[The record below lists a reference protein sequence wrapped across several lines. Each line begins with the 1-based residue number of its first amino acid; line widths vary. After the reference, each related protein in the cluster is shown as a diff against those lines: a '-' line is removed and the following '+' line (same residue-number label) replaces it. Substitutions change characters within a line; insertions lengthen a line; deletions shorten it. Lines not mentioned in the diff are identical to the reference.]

1 MDFDELSET
10 LIAGAASARLDR
22 DVGDDYDNPNE
33 LLPDIDMPSLSG
45 SLSITIPPL
54 HSSFL
59 SSQATQLK
67 RTCIPMEILFEYP
80 TDTDCDKVMNSFWK
94 GGIENLEKKMETYK
108 ILNLNE
114 EALDGIQPDILT
126 SVDFV

>member
-22 DVGDDYDNPNE
+22 DE
-33 LLPDIDMPSLSG
+33 LLPDIDMPAPSG
-45 SLSITIPPL
+45 SLRITIPPL

-67 RTCIPMEILFEYP
+67 RTCIPLEILFEYP
-80 TDTDCDKVMNSFWK
+80 TDTDCDKGMNSFWK
-94 GGIENLEKKMETYK
+94 GGIENLEKEMEVYE

-114 EALDGIQPDILT
+114 EALDGIQPEILT

>member
-54 HSSFL
+54 W
-59 SSQATQLK
+59 
-67 RTCIPMEILFEYP
+67 R
-80 TDTDCDKVMNSFWK
+80 N
-94 GGIENLEKKMETYK
+94 
-108 ILNLNE
+108 
-114 EALDGIQPDILT
+114 AL
-126 SVDFV
+126 